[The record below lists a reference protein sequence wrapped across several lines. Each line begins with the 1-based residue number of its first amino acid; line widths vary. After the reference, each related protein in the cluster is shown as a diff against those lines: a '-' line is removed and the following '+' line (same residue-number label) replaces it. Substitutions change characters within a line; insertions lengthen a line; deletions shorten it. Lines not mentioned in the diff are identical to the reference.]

1 MSIFKDQ
8 AQFMEACG
16 QTVGEFNK
24 PQAQLY
30 ANLIGEEIDELATAA
45 ENNDPQEV
53 LKELMDVIVVLVGY
67 GHSLGFDM
75 DGAWMEVWKSN
86 MSKIDPVTGKVEKR
100 DDGKVLKPA
109 TYVAPDMSKY
119 VHSGENK

>member
-8 AQFMEACG
+8 AEFMKACG
-16 QTVGEFNK
+16 QTIGEFNK

-30 ANLIGEEIDELATAA
+30 TNLIGEEIGELATAA

-53 LKELMDVIVVLVGY
+53 LKELMDVLVVLVGY

-75 DGAWMEVWKSN
+75 DGAWNEVWKSN
-86 MSKIDPVTGKVEKR
+86 MSKIDPATGTVLKR
-100 DDGKVLKPA
+100 EDGKVLKPE

-119 VHSGENK
+119 L